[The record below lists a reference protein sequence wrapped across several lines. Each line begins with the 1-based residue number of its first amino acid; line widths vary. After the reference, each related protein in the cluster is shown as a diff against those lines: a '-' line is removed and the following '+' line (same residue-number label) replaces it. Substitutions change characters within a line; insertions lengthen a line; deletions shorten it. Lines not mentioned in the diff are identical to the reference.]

1 MGDFRKLEVWKVS
14 YALALDIYRATQGF
28 PKSEQFGLTDQLRR
42 AAAAIP
48 AIIAEGCGRNTDAEL
63 ARHVNMALGEANEV
77 ETFLCLARDL
87 GYLTDPCHIENVS
100 RVSRM
105 LNRLRAS
112 VGQARRGPATS
123 NPHAVHAAEGRPP
136 NSD

>member
-42 AAAAIP
+42 AASAIP
-48 AIIAEGCGRNTDAEL
+48 GIIAEGCGRNTDAEL
-63 ARHVNMALGEANEV
+63 ARHVNLALGEANEV
-77 ETFLCLARDL
+77 ETFLSLARDL
-87 GYLTDPCHIENVS
+87 GYLTDERLLEKAS

-105 LNRLRAS
+105 LNGLRES
-112 VGQARRGPATS
+112 VRQGRRGQPRS
-123 NPHAVHAAEGRPP
+123 PNAVNAAEGRPP
-136 NSD
+136 NSH

>member
-28 PKSEQFGLTDQLRR
+28 PRSEQFGLVDQLRR
-42 AAAAIP
+42 AAASIP

-63 ARHVNMALGEANEV
+63 ARHVSIALGEANEV

-87 GYLTDPCHIENVS
+87 GYLTDERLLEKAS
-100 RVSRM
+100 RISRM
-105 LNRLRAS
+105 LNGLRES
-112 VGQARRGPATS
+112 LRQGRRRAATS
-123 NPHAVHAAEGRPP
+123 PMQ
-136 NSD
+136 